1 MAALFTLAAAR
12 ATLIVAAASAGG
24 ALPPAANLDL
34 ARASGAPVLSVS
46 QAAIQ
51 LEPIT
56 VHELLGNSQPV
67 QSSTRL
73 HAYFDGVAAT
83 ASADLRP
90 APLATTIRRRI
101 PALWRL
107 SAPAGGLAQE
117 RVRVSIESAD
127 GVPGVFSA
135 VDSAALTVPVAVRE
149 TAPRNVALGREQYG
163 LEGDVVLEIPTAS
176 LGDATRYRGRLVIR
190 VEGY

>member
-12 ATLIVAAASAGG
+12 AALIVAAASAGG
-24 ALPPAANLDL
+24 ALPPSAKLDL
-34 ARASGAPVLSVS
+34 AHASGAPVLSVS

-67 QSSTRL
+67 QASTRL
-73 HAYFDGVAAT
+73 HAYFDGLSAT

-107 SAPAGGLAQE
+107 SAPAGAQE

-127 GVPGVFSA
+127 GVPGVLSA
-135 VDSAALTVPVAVRE
+135 VDSAELTVPVAVRE

>member
-1 MAALFTLAAAR
+1 MAALFALVAAR
-12 ATLIVAAASAGG
+12 ATLIAAAASAGG
-24 ALPPAANLDL
+24 GPSAAGLDL
-34 ARASGAPVLSVS
+34 AHSAATPVLSVS

-67 QSSTRL
+67 QSATRL
-73 HAYFDGVAAT
+73 HAYFDGAAAT

-107 SAPAGGLAQE
+107 SAPAGGMPQE
-117 RVRVSIESAD
+117 RVRVSIESLE

-135 VDSAALTVPVAVRE
+135 VDASALTMPVAVRE
-149 TAPRNVALGREQYG
+149 MTPRNVSLGREQYG

>member
-1 MAALFTLAAAR
+1 MAALLTVLVLR
-12 ATLIVAAASAGG
+12 ASLVAAAASPGG
-24 ALPPAANLDL
+24 MPPAASLDL
-34 ARASGAPVLSVS
+34 ARASAAPVLSVS

-56 VHELLGNSQPV
+56 VHELLGNAQPV

-90 APLATTIRRRI
+90 APLAATIRRRI
-101 PALWRL
+101 PGLWRL
-107 SAPAGGLAQE
+107 SAPAGGAPQE
-117 RVRVSIESAD
+117 RVRVSIESAE

-135 VDSAALTVPVAVRE
+135 VDASALTVPVAVRE
-149 TAPRNVALGREQYG
+149 LAPRNVAIGREQYG

>member
-1 MAALFTLAAAR
+1 MAALFTFVAAR

-24 ALPPAANLDL
+24 SLPPAANLDL
-34 ARASGAPVLSVS
+34 AHASGAPVLSVS

-101 PALWRL
+101 PGLWRL

-135 VDSAALTVPVAVRE
+135 VDSTALTVPVAVRE
-149 TAPRNVALGREQYG
+149 TAPRNVSLGREQYG